1 MDLAHL
7 DSNNFLHEGEG
18 SMSAQRERSLA
29 MKRAL
34 GLCIQGNVIG
44 PYGYLQSQT
53 DIGEEEAEIAR
64 KLHGRTPIIA

>member
-1 MDLAHL
+1 
-7 DSNNFLHEGEG
+7 
-18 SMSAQRERSLA
+18 MSAQRERSLA